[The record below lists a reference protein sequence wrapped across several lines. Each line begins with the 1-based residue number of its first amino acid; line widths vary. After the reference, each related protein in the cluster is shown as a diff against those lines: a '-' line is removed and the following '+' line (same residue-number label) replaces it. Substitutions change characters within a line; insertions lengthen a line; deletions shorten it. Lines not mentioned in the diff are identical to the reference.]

1 MHIKLPP
8 VKNGDTWSYSFVWSN
23 NNTAIN
29 LTGCTAKMEIRNRAG
44 TLMATASST
53 NSEITIVG
61 STGTVNVAF
70 PAATTATVP
79 PGQYQSDLQVT
90 FPDGTVQSSSTVTI
104 VVEEGITQ

>member
-23 NNTAIN
+23 NNNPID
-29 LTGCTAKMEIRNRAG
+29 LSGCTAKMQVRDRTG
-44 TLMATASST
+44 TLMATASSA
-53 NSEITIVG
+53 NSEITING
-61 STGTVNVAF
+61 PTGTVNVAF

-79 PGQYQSDLQVT
+79 AGTYHSDVQVT